1 MKKVLLVIIALVLIA
16 PVSNAQAKFGIKG
29 GLNFNTF
36 SDLNLAG
43 SPTLKNSTG
52 YNFGILLQFKVPLV
66 GLALQPELMFTTK
79 GTEIDYLS
87 TYVVSPGPGIVAPQV
102 QYMPTKATLSYLEL
116 PVNIQWGIDLLLFR
130 PYVQVS
136 PFISY
141 ALSKG
146 DDMDNVSWDD
156 LNRFDY
162 GVGLGAGVDIWK
174 FQVSGKYNW
183 SLGNLGKSSNTT
195 LNGTK
200 LRGFQLSLAFLF

>member
-1 MKKVLLVIIALVLIA
+1 MKKVLLVIIALVLIV

-52 YNFGILLQFKVPLV
+52 YNFGILLQFKVPMV

-102 QYMPTKATLSYLEL
+102 QYMPTKLH
-116 PVNIQWGIDLLLFR
+116 
-130 PYVQVS
+130 
-136 PFISY
+136 
-141 ALSKG
+141 
-146 DDMDNVSWDD
+146 
-156 LNRFDY
+156 
-162 GVGLGAGVDIWK
+162 
-174 FQVSGKYNW
+174 
-183 SLGNLGKSSNTT
+183 
-195 LNGTK
+195 
-200 LRGFQLSLAFLF
+200 